1 MGQTMAYRGEI
12 WQVNLDPTVGKEI
25 RKSRPAVII
34 SSDSLGRIGLR
45 IIVPITTW
53 KPEFARYPW
62 MIRIPPDTE
71 NSLSHESGAN
81 ALQVR
86 SVDRARLVRRIGEL
100 SPSLMEEIAAA
111 VAICIE
117 YK

>member
-1 MGQTMAYRGEI
+1 MMAYRGEI
-12 WQVNLDPTVGKEI
+12 WQVNLDPTLGKEM

-34 SSDSLGRIGLR
+34 SSDSLGKIGLR

-53 KPEFARYPW
+53 KAEFARYPW
-62 MIRIPPDTE
+62 MIRIVPDAQ
-71 NSLSHESGAN
+71 NGLSHESGAN

-86 SVDRARLVRRIGEL
+86 SVDQARLVLRTGEV
-100 SPSLMEEIAAA
+100 SASVMEDIVAA

-117 YK
+117 YR